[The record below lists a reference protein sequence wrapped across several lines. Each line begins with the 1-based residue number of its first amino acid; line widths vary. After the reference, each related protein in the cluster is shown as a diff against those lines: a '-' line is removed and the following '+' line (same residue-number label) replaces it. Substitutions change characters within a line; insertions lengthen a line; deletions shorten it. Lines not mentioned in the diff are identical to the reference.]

1 MRRVKDLHE
10 LVLQGADRADA
21 LIVLLHGLGA
31 DGADLEPLGAAMLA
45 ALPGARIVLPTAP
58 RRPVGIAGGLPMRA
72 WFDVGPADILRTHA
86 SDPAGV
92 AQAEG
97 WLRGLL
103 EREARSGIPTTRMV
117 VGGFSQGG
125 ALAAWFAPRHSLPLA
140 GVMALSTFMATNAP
154 FEAEVHSANRALP
167 ARRRRRAR
175 TRRRAARPVG
185 ARRAAGR
192 LARLRARACDRRA
205 DRAGRRRVAGG
216 DAGALRRV
224 QRFSDG
230 PLRCGGAVVGSSGQA
245 CLG

>member
-1 MRRVKDLHE
+1 MGFMRGRAMVATMRRVKDLHE

-21 LIVLLHGLGA
+21 LVVLLHGLGA
-31 DGADLEPLGAAMLA
+31 DGADLQPLGAAMLA

-154 FEAEVHSANRALP
+154 FEAEVHAANRALP
-167 ARRRRRAR
+167 AFVAHGRRDDVVAHGHGVALRD
-175 TRRRAARPVG
+175 
-185 ARRAAGR
+185 R
-192 LARLRARACDRRA
+192 LAR
-205 DRAGRRRVAGG
+205 AGLRVAWRDYELGHAIDEQVAL
-216 DAGALRRV
+216 DAAAWL
-224 QRFSDG
+224 
-230 PLRCGGAVVGSSGQA
+230 AA
-245 CLG
+245 TLGR